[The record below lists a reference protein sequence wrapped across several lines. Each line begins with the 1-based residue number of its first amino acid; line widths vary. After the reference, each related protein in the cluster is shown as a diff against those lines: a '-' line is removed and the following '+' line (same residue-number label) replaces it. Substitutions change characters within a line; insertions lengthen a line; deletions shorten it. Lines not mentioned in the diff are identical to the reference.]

1 MAGLQRLAR
10 LQRFGELEHESA
22 LKSLRNEA
30 ASHLGCQETALR
42 ASRGSQVTDCRS
54 SLRPATER
62 PRSKLD
68 TTYAWRSSSPAS
80 TRDHTTC
87 QSTGQTPI
95 ERLRVEE
102 METALAEASDTH
114 DAVFEWLDELFMDV
128 LQKAGGDIESL
139 EALEETSL
147 D

>member
-1 MAGLQRLAR
+1 MPGDRAPSIERLASDGLQIVVASGDGAAKIEARHDIRMEVILA
-10 LQRFGELEHESA
+10 GINA
-22 LKSLRNEA
+22 
-30 ASHLGCQETALR
+30 
-42 ASRGSQVTDCRS
+42 
-54 SLRPATER
+54 RPHDVPKHR
-62 PRSKLD
+62 PNSN
-68 TTYAWRSSSPAS
+68 
-80 TRDHTTC
+80 
-87 QSTGQTPI
+87 